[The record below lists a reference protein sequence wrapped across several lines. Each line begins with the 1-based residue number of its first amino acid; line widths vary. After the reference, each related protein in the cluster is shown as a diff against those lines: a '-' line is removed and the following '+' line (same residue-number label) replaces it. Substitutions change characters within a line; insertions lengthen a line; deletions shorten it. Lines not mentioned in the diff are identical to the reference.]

1 MQKKC
6 SRLDTKQ
13 SELDSDNAKTNEE
26 MNIAKQVLE
35 DANNSLDPAISEG
48 NMVKVKIARKMIPV
62 ANKKNIHRF

>member
-13 SELDSDNAKTNEE
+13 SKLDSDNAKTNEE
-26 MNIAKQVLE
+26 INIAKQVLE
-35 DANNSLDPAISEG
+35 DGNNSVDSAISEG
-48 NMVKVKIARKMIPV
+48 NMVKVKVARKMIPV